1 MLATLLLR
9 FPLCVNVPPGLPL
22 ATAACGAAMTVFAVD
37 GQDEIGVV
45 PMEPDAAVAPLL
57 TPLWTPLLA
66 LMCGELDTP
75 PHFHANAGPGA
86 PTAAAATI
94 AASALAQDVAG
105 RKKALV
111 RMGSSSRREPNT
123 AQRP

>member
-1 MLATLLLR
+1 MLAILLLR
-9 FPLCVNVPPGLPL
+9 FPLCVNVPPGLLL

-45 PMEPDAAVAPLL
+45 PMEPDAAVVPLL

-66 LMCGELDTP
+66 LMRGELDTP

-94 AASALAQDVAG
+94 AASAIAQDVAG

-111 RMGSSSRREPNT
+111 RMDSSSRRERNT